1 MASFQPNAD
10 LSLGFLFLSFGILPA
25 EGRPGL
31 HCKWKNAKCGRE
43 SISPRASNGG
53 AEIRNIFHA
62 GEFGIAGLARC

>member
-31 HCKWKNAKCGRE
+31 HCKWKNAKVRE
-43 SISPRASNGG
+43 
-53 AEIRNIFHA
+53 
-62 GEFGIAGLARC
+62 GEHFAQGKQRQD